1 MSTLGL
7 GITQAAGFL
16 IQVFPPAWITL
27 YFFRGQYRYPFHRV
41 KWSLAAV
48 LAAGTLLF
56 AAGTLASHFLVE
68 DKTYLMAN
76 LISIPCLALCLG
88 YFVWVTLADLA
99 KKLFVF
105 LLMLNYACLVLSL
118 SNIVLGRI
126 WVNYER
132 TLGQLPYYP
141 IDILVMGVFTCCLL
155 PVFSHFVFGKRM
167 QKIWNMEG
175 RGWNALLIVQAVYF
189 VLASVVAL
197 FTDILIEEEQ
207 GLILLSVLF
216 FSELVLYG
224 IAFQLLELVEEKH
237 RTELENEKN
246 RQTLRLQ
253 EQQYENMQESMRLTR
268 KQRHDLEHHFA
279 LLSVWSQKE
288 ENLPKIREYL
298 EEYLEE
304 SRGKEERFCENEAV
318 NAILN
323 YYARLAEEE
332 GIRLETQMD
341 LPERIQV
348 KNVHLSVLFGN
359 ALKNALEACREC
371 QGKGME
377 AKIRLQA
384 ALIQHALVLR
394 VENSCCHEVKK
405 DRGGWRSTK
414 RDGYGTGLSAME
426 DVAEFY
432 HGSLEAGREGDR
444 FLLKAVLYDAG
455 ET

>member
-1 MSTLGL
+1 MTLLSL
-7 GITQAAGFL
+7 GVCQAAGFL

-27 YFFRGQYRYPFHRV
+27 YFFQGQYRCPFRRV
-41 KWSLAAV
+41 KWTLAGV
-48 LAAGTLLF
+48 LAAETVF
-56 AAGTLASHFLVE
+56 FTAGTLFGHFAAE
-68 DKTYLMAN
+68 DKTYLIAN
-76 LISIPCLALCLG
+76 LVSIPCLAVCFWL
-88 YFVWVTLADLA
+88 FMRVTLADLK

-105 LLMLNYACLVLSL
+105 LLMLNYGCLILSL
-118 SNIVLGRI
+118 SNMVLGRMELD
-126 WVNYER
+126 YEK
-132 TLGQLPYYP
+132 TLGQFPYYP
-141 IDILVMGVFTCCLL
+141 MDVLVIGCFTCCLL

-175 RGWNALLIVQAVYF
+175 KGWKALLGVQAVYF
-189 VLASVVAL
+189 TLASAAAL
-197 FTDILIEEEQ
+197 FMDILIDGEQ
-207 GLILLSVLF
+207 SMIFLSFLF

-224 IAFQLLELVEEKH
+224 IAFQLLELAEEKH
-237 RTELENEKN
+237 KAELENERN
-246 RQTLRLQ
+246 RQTLRLH
-253 EQQYENMQESMRLTR
+253 EQQYENMQESMKLTR

-279 LLSVWSQKE
+279 LLSVWSQRE

-304 SRGKEERFCENEAV
+304 SRGKEIRFCSNEAV

-332 GIRLETQMD
+332 GIRLEAQLD
-341 LPERIQV
+341 VPEQIQV
-348 KNVHLSVLFGN
+348 KNVHVSVLFGN

-394 VENSCCHEVKK
+394 VENSCCHEVRK

-432 HGSLEAGREGDR
+432 HGSLEAGREGDT
-444 FLLKAVLYDAG
+444 FLLRAVLYDAG
-455 ET
+455 EA